1 MQLDITLMKG
11 NKKTMRKTV
20 LFIAISLDGYIADQD
35 GAVDWLN
42 GENTDTE
49 NIDTYSEFVKTIDTV
64 IMGWNTYHQVITE
77 LSPTEWVYSDLTTYV
92 ITHRKL
98 TSSDKIKF
106 VSQDPCSFLQQ
117 IKSKPGKDIWICG
130 GADIVQQFMAKD
142 LIDTYYISIIPT
154 LLGNGISLFG
164 TLEKERKLSLIKT
177 QNYHGIVE
185 LIYERRLS

>member
-1 MQLDITLMKG
+1 
-11 NKKTMRKTV
+11 MRKIS
-20 LFIAISLDGYIADQD
+20 LFIAMSLDGYIADSK
-35 GAVDWLN
+35 GGIDWLKVQSSN
-42 GENTDTE
+42 DKDM
-49 NIDTYSEFVKTIDTV
+49 DTYSEFVKSIDT
-64 IMGWNTYHQVITE
+64 ILMGWNTYHQVITE

-130 GADIVQQFMAKD
+130 GANIVQQFMAKD